1 MADFEGVLI
10 CGELIDDRVSAVTKE
25 LLTIGRLLADELKQS
40 VSLLL
45 VGHNIEDA
53 AQESIACG
61 ADKVYLIQDVPFSE
75 SFPERYLSFIIEVH
89 TQINASIILFS
100 HTDMGR
106 DLAPRLAAKL
116 SASICLDCVGLSLDS
131 SIQSLLQT
139 KPVYGG
145 NAMAVWASACD
156 QARIV
161 TMRPRS
167 STPAEPDDARDGE
180 IIPVEIEMDESS
192 FKSELLETVEEDVK
206 GIKLEE
212 AKVIVAGGGGIGG
225 REGFEM
231 LEELAQLLGGAVG
244 ITRVPRDEGWM
255 PSSQEIG
262 QTGHIVSPDLY
273 IAVGISGAP
282 QHLAGCSGAKN
293 IVAVNKDPQAHIF
306 QEADF
311 GVVGDFREVLPILIE
326 QCKALLKT

>member
-1 MADFEGVLI
+1 
-10 CGELIDDRVSAVTKE
+10 
-25 LLTIGRLLADELKQS
+25 
-40 VSLLL
+40 
-45 VGHNIEDA
+45 
-53 AQESIACG
+53 
-61 ADKVYLIQDVPFSE
+61 
-75 SFPERYLSFIIEVH
+75 
-89 TQINASIILFS
+89 
-100 HTDMGR
+100 
-106 DLAPRLAAKL
+106 
-116 SASICLDCVGLSLDS
+116 
-131 SIQSLLQT
+131 
-139 KPVYGG
+139 
-145 NAMAVWASACD
+145 
-156 QARIV
+156 
-161 TMRPRS
+161 MRPRS
-167 STPAEPDDARDGE
+167 STPAEPDETREGK
-180 IIPVEIEMDESS
+180 IISIKIQVDDSK
-192 FKSELLETVEEDVK
+192 FKTELLETVEEDVK

>member
-10 CGELIDDRVSAVTKE
+10 CGELIDDRISTATKE
-25 LLTIGRLLADELKQS
+25 LLSTGRALVDELKQA

-45 VGHNIEDA
+45 VGSNVDKQ
-53 AQESIACG
+53 AQEAVALG
-61 ADKVYLIQDVPFSE
+61 ADKVYLVKGTPFSE
-75 SFPERYLSFIIEVH
+75 SLPERHLSFIIEVYE
-89 TQINASIILFS
+89 QVDASIILFS
-100 HTDMGR
+100 HSNMGR
-106 DLAPRLAAKL
+106 DLAPRLTAKL
-116 SASICLDCVGLSLDS
+116 GASVCLDCVGLSLDPNTH
-131 SIQSLLQT
+131 SLLQT

-145 NAMAVWASACD
+145 NALAVWSSPPD
-156 QARIV
+156 LPRVV
-161 TMRPRS
+161 TMRPRAS
-167 STPAEPDDARDGE
+167 IPAEPDEAREGE
-180 IIPVEIEMDESS
+180 IIPIETKMDES
-192 FKSELLETVEEDVK
+192 KIRSELIETVEEKVK

-212 AKVIVAGGGGIGG
+212 AKAIVAGGGGIGG

-231 LEELAQLLGGAVG
+231 LEELAQVLGGAVG

-262 QTGHIVSPDLY
+262 QTGHIVSPELY

-293 IVAVNKDPQAHIF
+293 IVAINKDPLAHIF

-311 GVVGDFREVLPILIE
+311 GVVGDYREILPILIE